1 MSKYTKEE
9 NKELVETL
17 KGPIFPTIG
26 GYGGEAEYIKLTKEQ
41 YEFWNNLSKNM
52 VTQML

>member
-17 KGPIFPTIG
+17 KGPMSSYSNWWIRR
-26 GYGGEAEYIKLTKEQ
+26 
-41 YEFWNNLSKNM
+41 
-52 VTQML
+52 

>member
-17 KGPIFPTIG
+17 KGPIFPIQLVDT
-26 GYGGEAEYIKLTKEQ
+26 EVKQNT
-41 YEFWNNLSKNM
+41 
-52 VTQML
+52 